1 MVYLHQHIA
10 ERLKIGS
17 FDLPHQ
23 HIVANILLI
32 IGLDTDAAPAHSCK
46 YFAHHR
52 TGHRWLSLS
61 LSLSQL
67 LRSPSSFYL
76 CFVFHFSF
84 PLGSNFRHL
93 QCNKVFV
100 WIVIVVS
107 RLDNHIY
114 QCVVKTFTRI
124 STKASG

>member
-32 IGLDTDAAPAHSCK
+32 IGLDTDD
-46 YFAHHR
+46 
-52 TGHRWLSLS
+52 SLS

-107 RLDNHIY
+107 RLDNHI
-114 QCVVKTFTRI
+114 I
-124 STKASG
+124 SVWLKPSLEYLQKQVDRL